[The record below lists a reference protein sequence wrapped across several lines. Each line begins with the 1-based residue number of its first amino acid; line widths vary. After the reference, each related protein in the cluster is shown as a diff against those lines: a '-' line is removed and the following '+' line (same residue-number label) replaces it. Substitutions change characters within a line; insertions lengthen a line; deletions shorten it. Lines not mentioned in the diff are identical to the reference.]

1 LRLAQHT
8 VAWAY
13 RGFAGS
19 TGGVERV
26 DGRRIRRGAPRH
38 LHPANPPGEDGARF
52 RRGRSGYSVVA
63 TDEDEMERVNMGIG
77 VSLILIAV
85 GAILTWA
92 VTTTVSGVDL
102 NTVGVI
108 LMVVG
113 AVGALISL
121 VFWSSWGG
129 FGGYSRDTI
138 VRDRDR
144 VVER

>member
-1 LRLAQHT
+1 
-8 VAWAY
+8 
-13 RGFAGS
+13 
-19 TGGVERV
+19 
-26 DGRRIRRGAPRH
+26 
-38 LHPANPPGEDGARF
+38 
-52 RRGRSGYSVVA
+52 
-63 TDEDEMERVNMGIG
+63 MGIG

-92 VTTTVSGVDL
+92 VTAETSGIDL
-102 NTVGVI
+102 QVVGVI

-113 AVGALISL
+113 LAGALISL

-129 FGGYSRDTI
+129 FGGYHRETV